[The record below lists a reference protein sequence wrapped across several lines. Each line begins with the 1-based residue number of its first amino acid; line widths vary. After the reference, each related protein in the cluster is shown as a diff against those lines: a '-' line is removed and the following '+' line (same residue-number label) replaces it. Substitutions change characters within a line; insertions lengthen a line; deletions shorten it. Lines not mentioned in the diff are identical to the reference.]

1 MLNLMFI
8 LPLSSPSSI
17 FIHGNPAYRWPSGSL
32 PSVTHRRQSFRFQLR
47 AHISTI
53 FLYFGR
59 KPDPNNKNCW
69 YDRGAKTFQADKYEK
84 SLNKTVLVPALEGRD
99 IIGRAKTGT
108 GKTLAFAIP
117 IIKQLTEEDEDNQNS
132 ITGRL
137 PRVLVLAPTREPA
150 KQVETEIKESATHCL
165 CLWRC
170 LLHFTEKSTVTRH

>member
-1 MLNLMFI
+1 MLNLIFI

-47 AHISTI
+47 GEFRA
-53 FLYFGR
+53 
-59 KPDPNNKNCW
+59 
-69 YDRGAKTFQADKYEK
+69 
-84 SLNKTVLVPALEGRD
+84 VLVPALEGRD

-108 GKTLAFAIP
+108 GKTLAFAIL

-132 ITGRL
+132 IAGRL